1 MELLTGKIRV
11 AIAERYYRPS
21 EVDLLIGN
29 PAKAVK
35 LLGWN
40 PQSTTF
46 AVRILVLFQLAPTTE
61 LCCIFMLSC
70 GRRSW
75 FVKWS
80 RLTSWRKARHLRSSG

>member
-1 MELLTGKIRV
+1 MELITGKVRV

-40 PQSTTF
+40 PKSTTF
-46 AVRILVLFQLAPTTE
+46 AVRRRVM
-61 LCCIFMLSC
+61 MLGLS
-70 GRRSW
+70 
-75 FVKWS
+75 
-80 RLTSWRKARHLRSSG
+80 

>member
-1 MELLTGKIRV
+1 MELLTGKVRV

-46 AVRILVLFQLAPTTE
+46 AVRICAPVPVATNSAASLHVVLCVQELVREMVEADIGALARGAAP
-61 LCCIFMLSC
+61 
-70 GRRSW
+70 
-75 FVKWS
+75 V
-80 RLTSWRKARHLRSSG
+80 AA